1 MLPEYTEPAAKA
13 PEDQKEDTPIAPP
26 EGVNQGLSA
35 AACAGPEE
43 QSKSRDRCHEDDSSY
58 RELRHEITRSGKPEI
73 IAFVEGGFTGIPA
86 TARGNEPALV
96 NDIGERYF
104 MQMKGLL
111 CLGLESAIE
120 MYVLDP
126 LSHQNGGDD
135 DLTRHIKHNVTKN
148 NKAPEYKK
156 ALEQN

>member
-1 MLPEYTEPAAKA
+1 MKMIRL
-13 PEDQKEDTPIAPP
+13 I
-26 EGVNQGLSA
+26 
-35 AACAGPEE
+35 
-43 QSKSRDRCHEDDSSY
+43 
-58 RELRHEITRSGKPEI
+58 ELRHEITRSGKPEI

-156 ALEQN
+156 ALEQNLGTSVLKEELNKIEARTRKIDEALRALNQHFKVNYHYPSRL